1 MRGGYIKK
9 EPYREKIMCKWDYM
23 EKEIYKKD
31 YVEKELQH
39 DRTMK
44 KRTIWRRNHVEK
56 RLYGEGTTFQYIKEI
71 KELYR

>member
-1 MRGGYIKK
+1 
-9 EPYREKIMCKWDYM
+9 M

-31 YVEKELQH
+31 YVEKELQD

-56 RLYGEGTTFQYIKEI
+56 ILYGKGTTFQYIKEI